1 MSTSEDGYK
10 SLFLAALYHL
20 RCVSGSR
27 NSFDWS
33 KFAPE
38 RMPPRL
44 PEVEQMHTAAAAF
57 LQEHDDGTIGE
68 EVIQKKWISTLY
80 LGALRRATEA
90 LRSINQSSGQSWVR
104 RTSREA
110 LEEASAALRGDA
122 DLPQHAVALANP
134 ADGFAPALVS
144 TTTHGARYLLD
155 ALRKMEPEAPETAL
169 HKALF
174 EQLEQGCVSE
184 GQTV

>member
-1 MSTSEDGYK
+1 MSTCESGYK
-10 SLFLAALYHL
+10 ALFEAALMHL

-33 KFAPE
+33 SFPPE

-44 PEVEQMHTAAAAF
+44 PEVERMHAAAVGF

-68 EVIQKKWISTLY
+68 EVLQKKWLSTLY

-90 LRSINQSSGQSWVR
+90 LRSIRESSGQSWVR

-110 LEEASAALRGDA
+110 HAEAEAALRGTPE
-122 DLPQHAVALANP
+122 LPQHAVALANP
-134 ADGFAPALVS
+134 ADGFAPALIS
-144 TTTHGARYLLD
+144 TTTHGARYLLA
-155 ALRKMEPEAPETAL
+155 ALRNMEPEAPEAAL

-174 EQLEQGCVSE
+174 EQLERACMEE
-184 GQTV
+184 GQSA